1 MRAKEKAAKA
11 AEAAEPPH
19 EPPHK
24 PPHEEVQPGLL
35 FNKVRGGPSHGVR
48 GPGLHPGWLCG
59 LWPAAA
65 HLQSGVPAHGGACEH
80 PRERHCKAVI
90 HLGRNPYL

>member
-19 EPPHK
+19 E